1 LKHRRCRDWKS
12 WARLTR
18 VADHASG
25 AKVRRLRAS
34 GAFKMV
40 TKAFGAERG
49 ALHELMA
56 KLAAVAPQGE

>member
-1 LKHRRCRDWKS
+1 M
-12 WARLTR
+12 
-18 VADHASG
+18 ADHASG
-25 AKVRRLRAS
+25 AKVRGLRTG

-40 TKAFGAERG
+40 MKAFGTERG

>member
-1 LKHRRCRDWKS
+1 M
-12 WARLTR
+12 
-18 VADHASG
+18 ADHAGG